1 MVKVK
6 GQVCE
11 IAMCLRDEEVRI
23 RDMARLLFHELS
35 KRSNN
40 PIYNLLP
47 EIVSRLSSMSVKK
60 EDFRAI
66 MAFLLN
72 FIKKERQVEMLV
84 DKLCQRFPKSTSISQ
99 KANIAYC
106 LANVKCNEK
115 CIKILNDHFNL
126 YKDALFDEDVLKN
139 FMSIALKSKKFA
151 KPELKQAIEEW
162 EEKLKQQS
170 DTGLEDEEA
179 KKKAEKAKKR
189 VQRRKNQKKKI
200 EVESSEEEDEVS
212 EGDEE
217 EELSEEEEEEM
228 EFDDENTEDAAPS
241 KSKEA
246 TPAKHQRR
254 GRRQV
259 LQNVN

>member
-1 MVKVK
+1 
-6 GQVCE
+6 
-11 IAMCLRDEEVRI
+11 
-23 RDMARLLFHELS
+23 
-35 KRSNN
+35 
-40 PIYNLLP
+40 
-47 EIVSRLSSMSVKK
+47 MSVKK

-72 FIKKERQVEMLV
+72 FIKKERQAEMLV

-115 CIKILNDHFNL
+115 CIKILNDHLNL

-189 VQRRKNQKKKI
+189 VQRRKNQKKKV
-200 EVESSEEEDEVS
+200 EEESSEEEDEAS
-212 EGDEE
+212 EE
-217 EELSEEEEEEM
+217 EEEEDESKNEEEM
-228 EFDDENTEDAAPS
+228 EFDDENTADAAPS
-241 KSKEA
+241 KLEEA
-246 TPAKHQRR
+246 TPAKHQHR
-254 GRRQV
+254 GRRQA